1 MMTRDFE
8 PITEKQIHQDE
19 FGEGERYTEVA
30 IADVIDTL

>member
-19 FGEGERYTEVA
+19 FGEGERYTEVK
-30 IADVIDTL
+30 LP